1 MTAAGRRRP
10 SPGGTSALTQLLG
23 LATAVVLLVWLTGI
37 ASAVLTGHQPPRSGF
52 AETGAI
58 AVRLLGNL
66 SDPAGAWPP
75 ADRPRIPGPAAFYA
89 ILSVLSLGAGALV
102 VVLWRLYQRLGG
114 GGLDGG
120 DGASWATR
128 RDLRAL
134 VVRRDTPLTGRI
146 VLGRTTWR
154 QTIATPH
161 RQSLLVFGPTLSGK
175 TSSFVIP
182 TLLRW
187 RGPVIATSS
196 KVDMLLA
203 TLPARRQRGSV
214 WLFDPFLAAGL
225 PAARWSPL
233 VGASTWA
240 EALDMAYWLTQA
252 ASVSH
257 TVQNAEF
264 WETLA
269 RTLLAPL
276 LYAAANAPAATMADV
291 LAWANQPELA
301 DEVLKEL
308 DGLQA
313 RDPTDPGPQLAQSA
327 LLACVGAEARRRD
340 SIYGTAQVL
349 LDVYRY
355 PAVADMAS
363 GCDIDRDQFLRGF
376 DDHSAPVDNTVF
388 VYSPEHRQEQLR
400 PLIEAFVSWLIR
412 GAEDRYA
419 LTGLALDPPLL
430 LMLDEAGNIAPLRQL
445 GTYASS
451 LASQGCQLV
460 SVFQNL
466 SQIRDRYGSQ
476 ATTIVT
482 NHLAKVLMAGTT
494 DVELLN
500 LLSHLLGK
508 REAIEESVSYAADGS
523 RTSHASI
530 REHELAPIHTLV
542 QQRPG
547 QVLALLSHCKPVRLH
562 VRPYTE
568 TSDLRRF
575 LPEAED
581 TSRWP

>member
-1 MTAAGRRRP
+1 VIVLLLWASGIV
-10 SPGGTSALTQLLG
+10 SALM
-23 LATAVVLLVWLTGI
+23 
-37 ASAVLTGHQPPRSGF
+37 TGHHPPAASGL
-52 AETGAI
+52 AETGAV
-58 AVRLLGNL
+58 AVRLLQDPG
-66 SDPAGAWPP
+66 DPAAAWPP
-75 ADRPRIPGPAAFYA
+75 QDQPRIPGPAAFYA
-89 ILSVLSLGAGALV
+89 VLSVLSAGAGGLT
-102 VVLWRLYQRLGG
+102 VVLWRAWQRLSGG
-114 GGLDGG
+114 PLGRG
-120 DGASWATR
+120 DGASWAGR

-146 VLGRTTWR
+146 VLGRTAWR

-161 RQSLLVFGPTLSGK
+161 RHSLLVFGPTLSGK

-203 TLPARRQRGSV
+203 TLPTRRRRGRV
-214 WLFDPFLAAGL
+214 WLFDPFLAAGI
-225 PAARWSPL
+225 PAIRWSPL
-233 VGASTWA
+233 VGSGTWP

-257 TVQNAEF
+257 SVQNAEF

-276 LYAAANAPAATMADV
+276 LLAAANDPANTMGDV
-291 LAWANQPELA
+291 LAWANQPGLA
-301 DEVLKEL
+301 DEVFSAL

-313 RDPTDPGPQLAQSA
+313 RDPTDPGPRLAYSA
-327 LLACVGAEARRRD
+327 LAACVGADTRRRD
-340 SIYGTAQVL
+340 SIYGTTQVL

-355 PAVADMAS
+355 PAVAGMAA
-363 GCDIDRDQFLRGF
+363 GCDIDRDQFLRGY
-376 DDHSAPVDNTVF
+376 DDHGTPIDNTVF
-388 VYSPEHRQEQLR
+388 VYAPEHRQDQLR

-412 GAEDRYA
+412 GLEDRYA

-500 LLSHLLGK
+500 LLTHLLGK
-508 REAIEESVSYAADGS
+508 REAVEESVSYSPDGS
-523 RTSHASI
+523 RASHASI

-568 TSDLRRF
+568 TADLRAF
-575 LPEAED
+575 LPRGED
-581 TSRWP
+581 SSR